1 MTEHGGNAGCAQTG
15 FSLLELLVVVTII
28 ALLAGAFVLS
38 IGTLGSDR
46 ELQHEAERLQSLIT
60 LLNEEAV
67 MESRDYGIMF
77 SESEYRIYVY
87 DYATLGWLL
96 PVDDR
101 LLNAHVVPQ
110 PIQLALEIEGREVRL
125 PRRLADRDENEQP
138 EPQAILFSSGATT
151 PFNVAFFREIAGGRF
166 RLEIGFD
173 GSATIAQEGFD
184 AG

>member
-1 MTEHGGNAGCAQTG
+1 MTDYRGNDSRSQTG

-46 ELQHEAERLQSLIT
+46 ELQREAERLQTLIT

-67 MESRDYGIMF
+67 MESRDYGIIF

-101 LLNAHVVPQ
+101 LLNEHLIPE

-125 PRRLADRDENEQP
+125 PRRLADRDDNEQP
-138 EPQAILFSSGATT
+138 EPQAVLFSSGATT
-151 PFNVAFFREIAGGRF
+151 PFTVDFYRGVTGGRF
-166 RLEIGFD
+166 RLEVGFD
-173 GSATIAQEGFD
+173 GSASVSQEGFD
-184 AG
+184 AS